1 MVRIRLL
8 HFLSC
13 QLRKCALGVPKVV
26 CIQFYPDEQEKQMEW
41 EEAGKP
47 SGHPADSTVPITPQQ
62 NSPQGAPNMPGPS
75 KGKKT
80 KRKVIIIVV
89 AVLLVLFGISRCASC
104 SSKDYVSWP
113 TSGLATQLPKPDS
126 SKISVSVNSDTKL
139 SAEVD
144 DFKQEA
150 YSKYVDSCKEKG
162 FTVDAESDTS
172 SYKAYNSEGYYVNLI
187 YYGSSGDMSISL
199 DAPLK
204 ADTVSWPTSG
214 PGALLPKPVSDKG
227 AVSSNTSTRFCVTLA
242 NTDKAAFE
250 AYVNEVS
257 AAGFDV
263 DFSKQDKS
271 FSAKDASGNKV
282 SVKYEG
288 NNQMEVAIDAAKEGS
303 DSSSSASSGSSTNTS
318 GSTATS
324 NASSSSS
331 SSSTDANGV
340 TVSFKKTMDDYEAG
354 MNSYCDFM
362 EKYINGGR
370 PASMAAD
377 YANYVKKLADL
388 EKDFDAIDESS
399 LTAADDAYYIEVQS
413 RVNQRLTAVAQ

>member
-1 MVRIRLL
+1 M
-8 HFLSC
+8 
-13 QLRKCALGVPKVV
+13 
-26 CIQFYPDEQEKQMEW
+26 DW

-47 SGHPADSTVPITPQQ
+47 NGHPTNSTVPITPQQ
-62 NSPQGAPNMPGPS
+62 NSPQSVPNMPGPS

-126 SKISVSVNSDTKL
+126 SKISISTNSDTKL
-139 SAEVD
+139 SASVD
-144 DFKQEA
+144 DFEQEA

-162 FTVDAESDTS
+162 FTVDAESNTS
-172 SYKAYNSEGYYVNLI
+172 SYKAYNSEGYYVSLI
-187 YYGSSGDMSISL
+187 CFGSSGGMSISL

-204 ADTVSWPTSG
+204 VESVSWPTSG
-214 PGALLPKPVSDKG
+214 PGALLPKPASDKG
-227 AVSSNTSTRFCVTLA
+227 TVNSNTSSRFSVTLA

-257 AAGFDV
+257 AAGFNT
-263 DFSKQDKS
+263 DFSKQDKL
-271 FSAKDASGNKV
+271 FSAKDANGNKV
-282 SVKYEG
+282 SVRYEG
-288 NNQMEVAIDAAKEGS
+288 NSQMEVAIDAAKEDS
-303 DSSSSASSGSSTNTS
+303 DSSSSTSSGSSSSASN
-318 GSTATS
+318 GTAAS
-324 NASSSSS
+324 NASNSSSAS
-331 SSSTDANGV
+331 ATDENGV

-362 EKYINGGR
+362 EKYLNDGS
-370 PASMAAD
+370 PVSMAAD
-377 YANYVKKLADL
+377 YAKYTKKLADL
-388 EKDFDAIDESS
+388 EKDFNAIDESS

-413 RVNQRLTAVAQ
+413 RVNQRLAAVAQ